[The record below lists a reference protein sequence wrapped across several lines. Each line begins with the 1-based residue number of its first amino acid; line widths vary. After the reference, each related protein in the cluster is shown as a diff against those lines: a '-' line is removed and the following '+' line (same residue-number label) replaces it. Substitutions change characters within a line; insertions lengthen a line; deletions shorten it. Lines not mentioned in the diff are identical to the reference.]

1 MNRKFLIGVI
11 FLVILN
17 LLVKPFWF
25 FGIEVTV
32 QNRLANAQYGLY
44 FSLFSFSIIFSF
56 LLDAGITNFN
66 NREIARHNQLIAKYL
81 SNIIGIKFILGI
93 VYLVVCLIIG
103 FISGYNKEAFGLL
116 IIIMI
121 NQFLLSLI
129 LYLRSNISGLLMF
142 ITDSFISVMDRV
154 LMIAILSMLLWTNIF
169 GGRFSVEYFVYAQTL
184 AYLLTAVT
192 ALIIVI
198 KKSAYFKPRINFKFI
213 VVIVKKS
220 LPFSLL
226 VLLMA
231 LYNRLEPVFL
241 ERLLPDGKV
250 QAGMYAQ
257 GFRILEVL
265 SNFSYLFPALLLPL
279 FSKMLRNKESISHL
293 LSLAGSL
300 MIVPSVIAACACSLY
315 SKEIIKL
322 FYHQPSEGNIF
333 GTLILGYI
341 GITITYLY
349 GTLLTANGNFRQ
361 LNIMASLAVLLNI
374 SLNLALI
381 PLFKANGAAWA
392 SFITQT
398 TTASAQLILA
408 HKILHLKSERKLLI
422 RLIYWLVTYAI
433 ALIAIK
439 YFIPGWK
446 TGFII
451 MLCSGFVSAILF
463 RLLNLKE
470 MVKTIFSERY
480 SVNTL

>member
-1 MNRKFLIGVI
+1 MNRKFLIGII

-44 FSLFSFSIIFSF
+44 FSLFSFSIIFNF

-66 NREIARHNQLIAKYL
+66 NREIARHNNLIAKYL
-81 SNIIGIKFILGI
+81 SNIIGLKFILGI
-93 VYLVVCLIIG
+93 VYLVICLIIG
-103 FISGYNKEAFGLL
+103 LLSGYSKEAFGLL

-142 ITDSFISVMDRV
+142 ITDSFISVMDRL
-154 LMIAILSMLLWTNIF
+154 LMIAILSVLLWTNIF
-169 GGRFSVEYFVYAQTL
+169 GGRFTVKYFIYAQTL
-184 AYLLTAVT
+184 AYLLTAIT
-192 ALIIVI
+192 ALIIALNN
-198 KKSAYFKPRINFKFI
+198 SAYFKPRISFKFI
-213 VVIVKKS
+213 IVIVKKS

-241 ERLLPDGKV
+241 ERLLPDGKT

-279 FSKMLRNKESISHL
+279 FSKMLKNKENINHL

-300 MIVPSVIAACACSLY
+300 MIVPAVIAACACSLY
-315 SKEIIKL
+315 SVEIIKL
-322 FYHQPSEGNIF
+322 FYHQPAEGNIF
-333 GTLILGYI
+333 GTLILGFI
-341 GITITYLY
+341 GLTITYLY

-361 LNIMASLAVLLNI
+361 LNIMASSAVLINI
-374 SLNLALI
+374 SLNLILI
-381 PLFKANGAAWA
+381 PLFRATGAAWS
-392 SFITQT
+392 SFITQSI
-398 TTASAQLILA
+398 TALAQLVMA
-408 HKILHLKSERKLLI
+408 YKILHLTSERKMLTRLL
-422 RLIYWLVTYAI
+422 YWLGTYAVML
-433 ALIAIK
+433 ATVK
-439 YFIPGWK
+439 YVIPSWK
-446 TGFII
+446 TGFILL
-451 MLCSGFVSAILF
+451 LCSGMGSAILF
-463 RLLNLKE
+463 KLLNVKE
-470 MVKTIFSERY
+470 IFRTVFSERF
-480 SVNTL
+480 TAGA